1 MYFLSSLAFVYL
13 NFLYKSTTYTKR
25 LFTFRKSKNGSSINT
40 QSIAFEQ
47 EKKGLKTGML
57 IIAKYRNGL
66 VTLLK
71 KYTDVF
77 AWSYADMP
85 RLDTDIVVHKLP
97 LIDKYKLVKHKLRR
111 IRLDI
116 LIKLRRIRLDILIKL
131 KEKVKKKW
139 DARFQELVKYL

>member
-1 MYFLSSLAFVYL
+1 MHFLSSLAFVYL
-13 NFLYKSTTYTKR
+13 NFLYKSATYTKT
-25 LFTFRKSKNGSSINT
+25 LYTFRKSKIRSSINT

-71 KYTDVF
+71 EYADVF
-77 AWSYADMP
+77 AWSHADML
-85 RLDTDIVVHKLP
+85 RLDTDVEEHKLP
-97 LIDKYKLVKHKLRR
+97 LIDKYKLVKHKLTR

-116 LIKLRRIRLDILIKL
+116 LIKLRRIRLDIFIKV

>member
-1 MYFLSSLAFVYL
+1 
-13 NFLYKSTTYTKR
+13 
-25 LFTFRKSKNGSSINT
+25 
-40 QSIAFEQ
+40 
-47 EKKGLKTGML
+47 
-57 IIAKYRNGL
+57 
-66 VTLLK
+66 
-71 KYTDVF
+71 
-77 AWSYADMP
+77 MP